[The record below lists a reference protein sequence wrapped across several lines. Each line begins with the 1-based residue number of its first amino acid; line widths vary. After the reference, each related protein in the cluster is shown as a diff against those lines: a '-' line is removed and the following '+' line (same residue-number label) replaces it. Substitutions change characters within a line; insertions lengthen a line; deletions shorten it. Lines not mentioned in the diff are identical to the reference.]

1 MDGPDSNQFNSIL
14 RIKYNIDLRIHLQK
28 PAVGCLRWN
37 AQVEHS
43 VSMTFYCVT
52 VKVTVKMDQMKM
64 GIFAEVRHFII
75 PNER

>member
-1 MDGPDSNQFNSIL
+1 M
-14 RIKYNIDLRIHLQK
+14 
-28 PAVGCLRWN
+28 
-37 AQVEHS
+37 EHS

-75 PNER
+75 PNERKHIGFDQNFDSL